1 MSAASM
7 RLEKQLNGGGN
18 MPTVDV
24 KNKEYAT
31 KTDVETILAEMAD
44 APEGLLFGG
53 AAYKVMKKKFRALDM
68 ENSVID
74 KDPDTG
80 YYIKSMWSLAGAD
93 ASITVD
99 YGVPT
104 YTNSN
109 GYVRKA
115 KRLTIT
121 A

>member
-1 MSAASM
+1 
-7 RLEKQLNGGGN
+7 
-18 MPTVDV
+18 MPTIDV
-24 KNKEYAT
+24 KNKAYAT
-31 KTDVETILAEMAD
+31 KTDVDVILTEIAD
-44 APEGLLFGG
+44 APNGLLFGG
-53 AAYKVMKKKFRALDM
+53 AAYKVMKTKLRALGM
-68 ENSVID
+68 ENAVID

-80 YYIKSMWSLAGAD
+80 YYVKSIWSRPGVE

-104 YTNSN
+104 YTNKN

-115 KRLTIT
+115 KRLTLT